1 MCSACAEDA
10 GAAGGHFR
18 VRACSW
24 RIVGTGSCDFAVG
37 NLIKVVP
44 HAQPALWSRQM
55 LHAAA
60 GLVLLVPVWA
70 VSSGCGFSSA

>member
-1 MCSACAEDA
+1 
-10 GAAGGHFR
+10 
-18 VRACSW
+18 VL
-24 RIVGTGSCDFAVG
+24 TGRCDFAVG

-44 HAQPALWSRQM
+44 HPQPALWSQQM

-70 VSSGCGFSSA
+70 VSSGCGFSGA